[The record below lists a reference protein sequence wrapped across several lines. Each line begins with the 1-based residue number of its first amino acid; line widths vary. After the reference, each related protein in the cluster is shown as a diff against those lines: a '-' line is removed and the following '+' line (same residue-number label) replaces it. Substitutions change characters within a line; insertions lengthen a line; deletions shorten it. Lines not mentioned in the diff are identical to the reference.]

1 MLTDDEEAVLVARS
15 LKGDGRAY
23 GRLIDAYQH
32 VLFNVA
38 LRMVGD
44 REDARDVTQNV
55 FIKAFE
61 NLSTFDCRHRFFSWI
76 YRIMI
81 NESLNHV
88 SRAKHLVP
96 LDEAMVSP
104 QKGPDVS
111 AGEREVGEIIQ
122 RALLEL
128 STDYKEVI
136 ILRHFVQLSHHE
148 MSEALDIPEKTVKS
162 RLHSARQILGG
173 ILRKRGLGAT

>member
-1 MLTDDEEAVLVARS
+1 MLTDDEVALLVARS
-15 LKGDGRAY
+15 LQGDGRAY
-23 GRLIDAYQH
+23 GRLIDAYQR

-44 REDARDVTQNV
+44 REDAKDVTQVV

-61 NLSTFDCRHRFFSWI
+61 NLATYDGRHRFFSWI

-81 NESLNHV
+81 NESLNHLNR
-88 SRAKHLVP
+88 SKRLVP
-96 LDEAMVSP
+96 LDEGMASLE
-104 QKGPDVS
+104 KGPDVS
-111 AGEREVGEIIQ
+111 AGEQEVSEIIQ

-128 STDYKEVI
+128 STDYREVI

-162 RLHSARQILGG
+162 RLYSARQILGG
-173 ILRKRGLGAT
+173 ILMKRGLGPT